1 MLFSTLFLGI
11 SSSMD
16 SLGIGITYGL
26 KRIKLKKW
34 DKVILFC
41 VSVFVT
47 LISILIGNILR
58 NVFSESFFKLFGI
71 SILIIMGL
79 FILVK
84 NNHNE
89 CTFDLDNSN
98 DIDYKEAMLLGFA
111 LSLDSFCI
119 GVGALSLGIN
129 MILFALIVACLQYLF
144 LTIGNLLGIYL
155 SSLKNIPKNIWTKI
169 SGIILIL
176 IGFLKL

>member
-1 MLFSTLFLGI
+1 MLFSTLILGI

-26 KRIKLKKW
+26 KRMKLKKW

-41 VSVFVT
+41 ISIFVT
-47 LISILIGNILR
+47 LISILTGNILK
-58 NVFSESFFKLFGI
+58 NLFSDSFFKILGI
-71 SILIIMGL
+71 SIFIIMGL
-79 FILVK
+79 VIITK
-84 NNHNE
+84 SKDRE

-98 DIDYKEAMLLGFA
+98 DIDYKEAILLGLA

-119 GVGALSLGIN
+119 GVGALALGIN
-129 MILFALIVACLQYLF
+129 MLLFALIVACLQYLF
-144 LTIGNLLGIYL
+144 LTIGNLLGIHL
-155 SSLKNIPKNIWTKI
+155 SNLKNVPQNVWTKI

>member
-1 MLFSTLFLGI
+1 MIFSSLLLAI

-34 DKVILFC
+34 DKAILFC
-41 VSVFVT
+41 ISIFVT
-47 LISILIGNILR
+47 LISILIGNILK
-58 NVFSESFFKLFGI
+58 NIFSESFFKILGI

-79 FILVK
+79 VILAK
-84 NNHNE
+84 NNYNE

-119 GVGALSLGIN
+119 GVGALALGIN
-129 MILFALIVACLQYLF
+129 MILFALIVANLQYFF
-144 LTIGNLLGIYL
+144 LTIGNLLGIQL
-155 SSLKNIPKNIWTKI
+155 SNFKNIPQSIWTKI

>member
-1 MLFSTLFLGI
+1 MLFSTFILGI

-26 KRIKLKKW
+26 KRMKLKKW
-34 DKVILFC
+34 DKLLLFC
-41 VSVFVT
+41 ISIFVT
-47 LISILIGNILR
+47 LISILIGNILK
-58 NVFSESFFKLFGI
+58 NIFSESFFKILGI

-119 GVGALSLGIN
+119 GVGAFALGIN
-129 MILFALIVACLQYLF
+129 MFLFALIVACLQYLF
-144 LTIGNLLGIYL
+144 LTI
-155 SSLKNIPKNIWTKI
+155 
-169 SGIILIL
+169 
-176 IGFLKL
+176 

>member
-1 MLFSTLFLGI
+1 MIFSSLLLAI

-16 SLGIGITYGL
+16 SLRIGITYGL
-26 KRIKLKKW
+26 KRIELKKW
-34 DKVILFC
+34 DKLILFC
-41 VSVFVT
+41 VSIFVT
-47 LISILIGNILR
+47 LISILIGNILK
-58 NVFSESFFKLFGI
+58 NIFSKSFFKILGV

-79 FILVK
+79 VIITKK
-84 NNHNE
+84 NYNE

-119 GVGALSLGIN
+119 GVGALALGIN

-155 SSLKNIPKNIWTKI
+155 SSLKNIPQNIWTKI

>member
-1 MLFSTLFLGI
+1 MIFSSLLLAI

-26 KRIKLKKW
+26 KRIELKKW
-34 DKVILFC
+34 DKLILFC
-41 VSVFVT
+41 VSIFVT
-47 LISILIGNILR
+47 LISILIGNILK
-58 NVFSESFFKLFGI
+58 NIFSKSFFKILGV

-79 FILVK
+79 VIITKK
-84 NNHNE
+84 NYNE

-119 GVGALSLGIN
+119 GVGALALGIN

-169 SGIILIL
+169 SGLILIL

>member
-1 MLFSTLFLGI
+1 MIFSSLLLAI

-34 DKVILFC
+34 DKLILFC
-41 VSVFVT
+41 VSIFVT
-47 LISILIGNILR
+47 LISILIGNILK
-58 NVFSESFFKLFGI
+58 NIFSKSFFKILGV

-79 FILVK
+79 VIITKK
-84 NNHNE
+84 NYNE

-111 LSLDSFCI
+111 LSLDSLCI
-119 GVGALSLGIN
+119 GVGAFALGIN
-129 MILFALIVACLQYLF
+129 MFLFALIVACLQYLF
-144 LTIGNLLGIYL
+144 LTIGNLLGIHL
-155 SSLKNIPKNIWTKI
+155 SNLKNIPQNIWPKI
-169 SGIILIL
+169 SGLILIL

>member
-1 MLFSTLFLGI
+1 MLFSTFILGI

-26 KRIKLKKW
+26 KRMKLKKW
-34 DKVILFC
+34 DKLLLFC
-41 VSVFVT
+41 ISIFVT
-47 LISILIGNILR
+47 LISVLIGNILK
-58 NVFSESFFKLFGI
+58 NIFSEFFFKILGI
-71 SILIIMGL
+71 SILIIMG
-79 FILVK
+79 FVIIAK
-84 NNHNE
+84 NNYNE

-119 GVGALSLGIN
+119 GVGAFALGIN
-129 MILFALIVACLQYLF
+129 MFLFALIVACLQYLF
-144 LTIGNLLGIYL
+144 LTIGNLLGIHL
-155 SSLKNIPKNIWTKI
+155 SNLKNIPQNIWPKI

>member
-1 MLFSTLFLGI
+1 
-11 SSSMD
+11 
-16 SLGIGITYGL
+16 
-26 KRIKLKKW
+26 
-34 DKVILFC
+34 
-41 VSVFVT
+41 
-47 LISILIGNILR
+47 
-58 NVFSESFFKLFGI
+58 
-71 SILIIMGL
+71 MGL
-79 FILVK
+79 VIITKK
-84 NNHNE
+84 NYNE

-119 GVGALSLGIN
+119 GVGALALGIN

-155 SSLKNIPKNIWTKI
+155 SSLKNIPQNIWTKI